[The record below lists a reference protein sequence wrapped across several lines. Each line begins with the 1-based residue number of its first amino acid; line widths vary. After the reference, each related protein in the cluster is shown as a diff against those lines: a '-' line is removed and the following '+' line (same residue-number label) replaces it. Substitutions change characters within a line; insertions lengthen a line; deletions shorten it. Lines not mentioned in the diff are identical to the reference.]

1 MKEKLVTNKKTY
13 GAVLI
18 ISLLAALLLEGFLAV
33 VSVHHGKGQPGINL
47 WPERVASV
55 SGYEVSYQNGTSV
68 VEKTGSD
75 PQMYFTETGYPY
87 GRLAIAFAEPI
98 EEDVQAQVYSLG
110 AGEVYYQT
118 VFIQKG
124 SSRADFDLVCRDYG
138 QMRLDLDGS
147 FVLKTIEASP
157 VVPWGEISLKQ
168 VLKQWNMGTFLFLWL
183 IMVAVT
189 YSIADFAINSGK
201 KGAKKGSRIVSLDL
215 LRTLAAYFAVACHV
229 IGPMIQEAGMHTPVW
244 KLLSA
249 GNLLLLTCNPIFLM
263 ISGALLVKD
272 RQESLASFYKK
283 RLGKI
288 VVPLAVCYLFYMAVF
303 WTGNLTGF
311 QWIKRAVQVMLTGSS
326 EIAPHF
332 WLIYIMIGIYICVPL
347 LRKTVGRLGETGGK
361 RLFLVIAAAL
371 SAAAWMKSKG
381 FGGSQWLNW
390 MLWLGIFV
398 SGHIIIQPYMRRYD
412 GLFGLFGF
420 AMAAASYQ
428 IMMVRSDYS
437 GIIFNGSIFIVGISW
452 AVFVLALRMET
463 ILGWASEWLSF
474 LGRHSF
480 SVLLLHWLVLYRIL
494 MPGYLPGLLS
504 HGVRFRIFGT
514 FLAASCLSLAAALI
528 FDNLI
533 QAGFEKLAGKI
544 RKK

>member
-68 VEKTGSD
+68 VEKTGGD

-87 GRLAIAFAEPI
+87 GRLSIAFAEPI

-118 VFIQKG
+118 VFIPKG

-157 VVPWGEISLKQ
+157 VVPWREISLKQ
-168 VLKQWNMGTFLFLWL
+168 VLKQWNMGMFLFLWL

-201 KGAKKGSRIVSLDL
+201 NGAKKGSRIVSLDL

-272 RQESLASFYKK
+272 R
-283 RLGKI
+283 R
-288 VVPLAVCYLFYMAVF
+288 
-303 WTGNLTGF
+303 NLWHPF
-311 QWIKRAVQVMLTGSS
+311 IK
-326 EIAPHF
+326 
-332 WLIYIMIGIYICVPL
+332 
-347 LRKTVGRLGETGGK
+347 
-361 RLFLVIAAAL
+361 
-371 SAAAWMKSKG
+371 
-381 FGGSQWLNW
+381 N
-390 MLWLGIFV
+390 
-398 SGHIIIQPYMRRYD
+398 
-412 GLFGLFGF
+412 GL
-420 AMAAASYQ
+420 
-428 IMMVRSDYS
+428 
-437 GIIFNGSIFIVGISW
+437 
-452 AVFVLALRMET
+452 
-463 ILGWASEWLSF
+463 
-474 LGRHSF
+474 
-480 SVLLLHWLVLYRIL
+480 
-494 MPGYLPGLLS
+494 
-504 HGVRFRIFGT
+504 
-514 FLAASCLSLAAALI
+514 
-528 FDNLI
+528 
-533 QAGFEKLAGKI
+533 EKLWFRWPSAICFTWQCSGQGI
-544 RKK
+544 